1 MVQKVAILWASDN
14 PERYSYKA
22 FQMLKEY
29 QHIPILI
36 SPKLKELEEHQVF
49 SSLGEV
55 SDTIDTLTMYV
66 GPELSEKLKH
76 EILAVKPR
84 RIIFNPGSEN
94 APLQAELKN
103 AGIHVI
109 EACTLVLLR
118 TNQFEK
124 A

>member
-1 MVQKVAILWASDN
+1 MEKNFANAKPIGARVVQKVAILGASDN

-36 SPKLKELEEHQVF
+36 SPKLKELEEHKVF

-66 GPELSEKLKH
+66 
-76 EILAVKPR
+76 
-84 RIIFNPGSEN
+84 
-94 APLQAELKN
+94 APNFLKN
-103 AGIHVI
+103 
-109 EACTLVLLR
+109 
-118 TNQFEK
+118 
-124 A
+124 